1 MKRLAILVL
10 AGLLVGLMTSGTRS
24 RELASATKVATD
36 GKVAHKAGQSASSPK
51 LYTEWGR
58 QEYQQQIGAQ
68 LREMREKMAELRDR
82 LERAQPEVQAKLRKK
97 LKKLE
102 KLQEAARQKWEEL
115 KAASQQ
121 AWKDLKAEL
130 DQALEDLRQEA
141 EEGAGEDQE
150 GRTLI

>member
-1 MKRLAILVL
+1 VKSVKRLAILVL

-36 GKVAHKAGQSASSPK
+36 GKVAHKAGQSASS
-51 LYTEWGR
+51 
-58 QEYQQQIGAQ
+58 
-68 LREMREKMAELRDR
+68 LRDR

-150 GRTLI
+150 GQTLI